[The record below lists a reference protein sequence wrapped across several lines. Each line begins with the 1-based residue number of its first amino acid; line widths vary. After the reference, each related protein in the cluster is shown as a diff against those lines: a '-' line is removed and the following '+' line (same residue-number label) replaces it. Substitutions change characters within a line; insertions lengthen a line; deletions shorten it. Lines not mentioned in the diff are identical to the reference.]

1 MEAEGISVQI
11 GVSIGVAL
19 YPTNAYDADSL
30 ITRADEVMIGRKRR
44 VRGVAAFTMANG
56 TAAKFRVYIR

>member
-30 ITRADEVMIGRKRR
+30 IARADVSGEKG
-44 VRGVAAFTMANG
+44 G
-56 TAAKFRVYIR
+56 